1 MNSFITVLYVILLAS
16 ASVLC
21 ITLMVFLSRIS
32 RTVKEIE
39 IEIKDLTLEMKP
51 LIASATNLSEKLNQL
66 SDSADDQLLVTRNIV
81 SKVNNGVDTIL
92 DLEENIRRGFEGP
105 IMDFIKGFS
114 AIANGIRVFWKAY
127 KRK

>member
-21 ITLMVFLSRIS
+21 IALVVFLSRIS

-81 SKVNNGVDTIL
+81 SKVNNRVDTIL

-105 IMDFIKGFS
+105 IMNFIKGFS
-114 AIANGIRVFWKAY
+114 AIANGISVFWKTY

>member
-105 IMDFIKGFS
+105 IMNFIKGFS
-114 AIANGIRVFWKAY
+114 AIANGISVFWKTY

>member
-21 ITLMVFLSRIS
+21 IALVVFLSRIS

-66 SDSADDQLLVTRNIV
+66 SDSADDQLLITRNIV
-81 SKVNNGVDTIL
+81 SKVNNRVDTIL

-114 AIANGIRVFWKAY
+114 AIANGISVFWKAY

>member
-81 SKVNNGVDTIL
+81 SKVNNRVDTIL

-114 AIANGIRVFWKAY
+114 AIANGISVFWKAY

>member
-21 ITLMVFLSRIS
+21 IALVVFLSRIS

-81 SKVNNGVDTIL
+81 SKVNNRVDTIL

-114 AIANGIRVFWKAY
+114 AIANGISVFWKAY

>member
-1 MNSFITVLYVILLAS
+1 MNTIVTVLYVILLAS

-21 ITLMVFLSRIS
+21 IALVVSLSRIS

-39 IEIKDLTLEMKP
+39 IEIKDLSLTMKP

-81 SKVNNGVDTIL
+81 SKVNDRVDTIL
-92 DLEENIRRGFEGP
+92 NLEENIRRGFEVP
-105 IMDFIKGFS
+105 ILDFIKGFS
-114 AIANGIRVFWKAY
+114 AIANGISAFWKAY

>member
-1 MNSFITVLYVILLAS
+1 
-16 ASVLC
+16 
-21 ITLMVFLSRIS
+21 MVFLSRIS

-81 SKVNNGVDTIL
+81 SKVNNRVDTIL

-114 AIANGIRVFWKAY
+114 AIANGISVFWKAY

>member
-66 SDSADDQLLVTRNIV
+66 SDSADDQLLITRNIV
-81 SKVNNGVDTIL
+81 SKVNNRVDTIL

-114 AIANGIRVFWKAY
+114 AIANGISVFWKAY

>member
-21 ITLMVFLSRIS
+21 IALVVFLSRIS

-105 IMDFIKGFS
+105 IMNFIKGFS
-114 AIANGIRVFWKAY
+114 AIANGISVFWKAY

>member
-21 ITLMVFLSRIS
+21 IALVVFLSRIS

-114 AIANGIRVFWKAY
+114 AIANGISVFWKAY

>member
-21 ITLMVFLSRIS
+21 IALVVFLSRIS

-66 SDSADDQLLVTRNIV
+66 SDSADDQLLITRNIV

-105 IMDFIKGFS
+105 IMNFIKGFS
-114 AIANGIRVFWKAY
+114 AIANGISVFWKAY

>member
-1 MNSFITVLYVILLAS
+1 MNLIFVLYVILLVC

-21 ITLMVFLSRIS
+21 IALVVFLGRIS
-32 RTVKEIE
+32 KTVREIE

-66 SDSADDQLLVTRNIV
+66 SESADNQLLVTRNIV
-81 SKVNNGVDTIL
+81 SKVNNRVDTIL
-92 DLEENIRRGFEGP
+92 DLEERIRRGFEGP
-105 IMDFIKGFS
+105 VLDFIKGFS
-114 AIANGIRVFWKAY
+114 AIANGISAFWKAY